1 MAITQGLVIY
11 TDLDGTFLDH
21 DSYSYQPLLPSLT
34 ILRRLGVPVI
44 FCSSKTRAEIEA
56 LQLELKEHTPFISEN
71 GGAVYIQERFFDF
84 SFEFDRQQHGYYV
97 VEFGTPYDQLV
108 QALREIQ
115 QVSGVAL
122 RHFDAMSIE
131 EVAEVTGLKANAAR
145 LAKAR
150 EYDEPFWFLSEK
162 EEGIERVLRLIKDRG
177 LNFTR
182 GGRYYHL
189 HGNNSKGHA
198 VAALSALFR
207 RQRDNLLTAGIGDSL
222 NDLPMLEVVDIA
234 VLVQKPGG
242 VYDESVL
249 EALPEV
255 KLAGEAGPRG
265 WNRAVLELLIPRIA
279 PGYLLES

>member
-21 DSYSYQPLLPSLT
+21 DSYSYQPLLPSLA
-34 ILRRLGVPVI
+34 ILRRLGIPVI

-56 LQLELKEHTPFISEN
+56 LQLELKEHTPFVSEN
-71 GGAVYIQERFFDF
+71 GGAVYIPQHFFDF

-97 VEFGTPYDQLV
+97 IEFGTPYDQLV
-108 QALREIQ
+108 QALEEIQ
-115 QVSGVAL
+115 QVSRVPL
-122 RHFDAMSIE
+122 RHFGAMSVDEI
-131 EVAEVTGLKANAAR
+131 AEVSGLKTSAAR

-150 EYDEPFWFLSEK
+150 QYDEPFWFLSEK
-162 EEGIERVLRLIKDRG
+162 EEDRERVLRLIKDRG

-182 GGRYYHL
+182 GSRYYHL
-189 HGNNSKGHA
+189 HGNNSKGRA
-198 VAALSALFR
+198 VGALSALFR
-207 RQRDNLLTAGIGDSL
+207 RQTAQLLTAGIGDSL
-222 NDLPMLEVVDIA
+222 NDLPMFEVVDIA

-242 VYDESVL
+242 VYDKSVL

-255 KLAGEAGPRG
+255 KRAGGIGPRG

-279 PGYLLES
+279 P